1 MPSIL
6 TEPVPNEVAAAF
18 VSDKQPMLRKTF
30 DQLLPELKAR
40 AICVTGMEDLSAVQR
55 VRDAIAEVPM
65 GGDWE
70 AAKDKI
76 VENLGSLV
84 TSSDPD
90 EMAAQIASAEARAE
104 LLLRTHGFQA
114 YAAAEYQSLDEQRDV
129 FPYWEYV
136 SMRDDR
142 VRDSHAALNGL
153 IIPCDSPFWADHFPP
168 WDWGCR
174 CEVRPRTA
182 AEAGEIEAE
191 GKRQINPED
200 PNAVVTPQ
208 RVADAHVVKML
219 EKGQLQENGRTLD
232 IRAPLNQGKPNAY
245 TWKPGDLRLPLD
257 KIMTRYDAETTKAFV
272 DFAQRT
278 RIPDGRPAG
287 RPDSDALAPTRSLW
301 DWLYEPL
308 LQADAT
314 AAISAGKTEIAI
326 LRDYDTALP
335 LPPITGDATRVM
347 LADTIASAR
356 RDGRRLTIEH
366 NHPEAPDA
374 TPSPNDVATLLA
386 NPDAIYSMGASAGY
400 SGSIID
406 RSKIKHGEPISDSGR
421 EKLVAKIR
429 SMQKP
434 NGMLAVSLD
443 TWLAMFRQL
452 QETQGAIRYEIP
464 ES

>member
-18 VSDKQPMLRKTF
+18 VSTKQPMLRKTF

-40 AICVTGMEDLSAVQR
+40 AICVTGLEDLSAVQR

-65 GGDWE
+65 GADWE
-70 AAKDKI
+70 TSKDQI
-76 VENLGSLV
+76 MQELSFMV

-90 EMAAQIASAEARAE
+90 EMAAQIAAAEARAE

-114 YAAAEYQSLDEQRDV
+114 YAAANYQALDEQRDV

-136 SMRDDR
+136 STRDDR

-153 IIPCDSPFWADHFPP
+153 IIPCDSPFWVDHFPP

-182 AEAGEIEAE
+182 AEAGEIAAE

-257 KIMTRYDAETTKAFV
+257 KIMTRYDDQTARDFSN
-272 DFAQRT
+272 FAQRT
-278 RIPDGRPAG
+278 KLPDETTGSA
-287 RPDSDALAPTRSLW
+287 RSLW
-301 DWLYEPL
+301 DWLYQPL

-314 AAISAGKTEIAI
+314 ATIAAGKTEIAI

-356 RDGRRLTIEH
+356 RDGRRLSVEH
-366 NHPEAPDA
+366 NHPDAPDA
-374 TPSPNDVATLLA
+374 VPSPRDVATMLA
-386 NPDAIYSMGASAGY
+386 NPDVLYSIGTSAGY
-400 SGSIID
+400 NRTIFD
-406 RSKIKHGEPISDSGR
+406 RTILRPGDPLSKAGIKRLLEH
-421 EKLVAKIR
+421 IR
-429 SMQKP
+429 AMQKP
-434 NGMLAVSLD
+434 NGELAVPRQV
-443 TWLAMFRQL
+443 WLTMLKNL
-452 QETQGAIRYEIP
+452 QQIQGAIRYDNP
-464 ES
+464 EA

>member
-18 VSDKQPMLRKTF
+18 VSTKQPMLRKTF

-40 AICVTGMEDLSAVQR
+40 AICVTGLEDLSAVQR

-65 GGDWE
+65 GADWE
-70 AAKDKI
+70 TSKGQI
-76 VENLGSLV
+76 MQELSFMV

-90 EMAAQIASAEARAE
+90 EMAAQIAAAEARAE

-114 YAAAEYQSLDEQRDV
+114 YAAAEYQGLDEQRDV

-136 SMRDDR
+136 SMRDER
-142 VRDSHAALNGL
+142 VRDAHAALNGL

-182 AEAGEIEAE
+182 AEAGEIAAE

-219 EKGQLQENGRTLD
+219 EKGQLQEDGRTLD

-257 KIMTRYDAETTKAFV
+257 KIMTRYDPETTKDFV
-272 DFAQRT
+272 AFAQRT
-278 RIPDGRPAG
+278 QIPNEKAG
-287 RPDSDALAPTRSLW
+287 PTAVQSVW
-301 DWLYEPL
+301 DWLYTPL
-308 LQADAT
+308 AKADAL
-314 AAISAGKTEIAI
+314 AAIAAKDVEMAV
-326 LRDYDTALP
+326 LRDYDSAMSMGHVAGKASSVDLTVALE
-335 LPPITGDATRVM
+335 A
-347 LADTIASAR
+347 AR

-366 NHPEAPDA
+366 SHLDAIDA
-374 TPSPNDVATLLA
+374 TPSPYDVAALLA
-386 NPDAIYSMGASAGY
+386 NPDAIYSLGSAAGY
-400 SGSIID
+400 ADNIVD
-406 RSKIKHGEPISDSGR
+406 RVILKHGEPLSPAGR
-421 EKLVAKIR
+421 SALVRRIR
-429 SMQKP
+429 AMQKP
-434 NGMLAVSLD
+434 NGELAVSRK
-443 TWLAMFRQL
+443 TWLAMLQQL
-452 QETQGAIRYEIP
+452 QETQGAIRYANP
-464 ES
+464 EA